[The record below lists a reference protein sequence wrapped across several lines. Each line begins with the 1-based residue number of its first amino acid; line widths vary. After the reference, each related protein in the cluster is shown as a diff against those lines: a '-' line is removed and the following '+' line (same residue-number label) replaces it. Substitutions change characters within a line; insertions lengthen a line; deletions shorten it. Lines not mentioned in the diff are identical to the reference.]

1 MLTRSNRWDPFEE
14 IGKFQREVGNLFG
27 RTFGMLE
34 PLASTQLTALF
45 PPMEAFY
52 TKNVLVLRAFVPG
65 VVPKEVEISVTGN
78 LLTIKGERKITPSV
92 PPEGYLFS
100 EVTYAKFERTL
111 TLPEGLNTEKIH
123 ATSANGVLE
132 ITIPVTE
139 AVLPK
144 KVVVEEA
151 VPHGEKVLA
160 GAVR

>member
-1 MLTRSNRWDPFEE
+1 MVTRWNRWDPFEE

-27 RTFGMLE
+27 RSLGLLE
-34 PLASTQLTALF
+34 PGATTQMTNWF

-52 TKNVLVLRAFVPG
+52 HKNALMLRAFIPG
-65 VVPKEVEISVTGN
+65 VVPKEVDISVTGN
-78 LLTIKGERKITPSV
+78 LLTIKGERKVPAI

-100 EVTYAKFERTL
+100 EITYAKFERTL
-111 TLPEGLNTEKIH
+111 TLPEGLKTDKIH
-123 ATSANGVLE
+123 ATCLNGVLE

-144 KVVVEEA
+144 KVTVEEV